1 MKRFSIFDESL
12 VGVHIHKQQI
22 KLNKPIFLGQNIL
35 DDSKHLM
42 FNFHYNFML
51 KNIKRDN
58 IDLLFTDTDSLCYHI
73 RNEDIFEIMNN
84 NKALFDLSN
93 YPKEHELYDKTNN
106 KVMGK
111 FKNESPSQITEF
123 IGLRAK
129 LYAFTI
135 EGDEKS
141 HNKCK
146 GVKKN
151 VVSKLMM
158 DDYRNTLYTRK
169 SKQIQQNGIRSY
181 KHEIYTETITKTA
194 LPCTDD
200 KVFICDDN
208 IHTRNLGHYRNKK

>member
-1 MKRFSIFDESL
+1 
-12 VGVHIHKQQI
+12 
-22 KLNKPIFLGQNIL
+22 
-35 DDSKHLM
+35 
-42 FNFHYNFML
+42 
-51 KNIKRDN
+51 
-58 IDLLFTDTDSLCYHI
+58 
-73 RNEDIFEIMNN
+73 MNN

-111 FKNESPSQITEF
+111 FKNESPSEITEF

-194 LPCTDD
+194 LSCTDD